1 MKFPKKKKDISK
13 YHQYIVSLLDDAD
26 CAIFIDTNV
35 ISQLYRLND
44 TARQDFYSWMDQCGS
59 RFHVP
64 VWVIHEYSNKVYLQK
79 TKEYLSEL
87 DKIKTHA
94 KEFNNISDFVK
105 GYIGDTLL
113 QGSIYQG
120 EIDKLKEDVDKIK
133 ELLER
138 ISNTINKN
146 LNQHQR
152 KVHEEIEQKMTS
164 KSLSSDIYS
173 LIQDQDEAYRQRC
186 DNLIPPGYKDA
197 SKDSNKM
204 GDLIIWKE
212 ILEYCKS
219 NSIKKAVLLSRDSK
233 PDIVYS
239 PEIQIIDSG
248 RNAGEFERVK
258 IAKESLIYEFQIKT
272 GGTDFCIIDF
282 KTFVQLFAS
291 KYRGL
296 AISFQIATAE
306 EETANESPDYDDFGV
321 TMPLDKI
328 MDLGDIE
335 QEKQETSI
343 TTDYKEDIESPLYI
357 GTAIRDGQYDT
368 TNTHGFMDSYIEKL
382 KSYDWYIQNPAINK
396 IMRLREIHV
405 GNTDINRSSIF
416 VLGRNITQ
424 CAEGSSGSAIS
435 FLENYSSY
443 IKDWEPWCQKA
454 LIDGILYEVFFNS
467 NAEIR
472 PLGFKA
478 TYFEEI
484 INNINKLNVVKP
496 FEFINDQLS
505 RVKNKR
511 FVPQVGTNRTYEFEF
526 LIESDGSTKSLKC
539 NGENIS
545 DTFKKESGGLFSIK
559 SQIKEALMT
568 YYAIPQ
574 KQIIVTGLSDK
585 IINVNYIYKHV
596 ELPF

>member
-1 MKFPKKKKDISK
+1 MKFPKKKIDISK
-13 YHQYIVSLLDDAD
+13 YHQYIISLLDDAD

-120 EIDKLKEDVDKIK
+120 KIDKLKEDVDIIK

-173 LIQDQDEAYRQRC
+173 LILDQDEAYRQRC

-219 NSIKKAVLLSRDSK
+219 NNIRKAILLSRDSK
-233 PDIVYS
+233 PDMVYS

-328 MDLGDIE
+328 IDLDNDIE

-368 TNTHGFMDSYIEKL
+368 TNTNGCMDSYIEKL

-405 GNTDINRSSIF
+405 DNTDINRSSIF

-443 IKDWEPWCQKA
+443 IKGWESWCQKA
-454 LIDGILYEVFFNS
+454 LIDGILFEVFFNS

-484 INNINKLNVVKP
+484 IYNINKLDVDKP
-496 FEFINDQLS
+496 FDFINERLS
-505 RVKNKR
+505 KVKNR
-511 FVPQVGTNRTYEFEF
+511 FVPQVGTDSVYEFVF
-526 LIESDGSTKSLKC
+526 SIDQNGNTLSLKC
-539 NGENIS
+539 NGIDIS
-545 DTFKKESGGLFSIK
+545 ETFKKELGGLFSIK
-559 SQIKEALMT
+559 PQIEEALMT

-585 IINVNYIYKHV
+585 IINVNYIYKPV
-596 ELPF
+596 DLPF

>member
-1 MKFPKKKKDISK
+1 MKFPKKKIDISK
-13 YHQYIVSLLDDAD
+13 YHQYIISLLDDAD

-120 EIDKLKEDVDKIK
+120 KIDKLKEDVDTIK

-306 EETANESPDYDDFGV
+306 EETANESPEYDDFGV

-368 TNTHGFMDSYIEKL
+368 TNTNGCMDSYIEKL

-396 IMRLREIHV
+396 LMRLREIHV

-443 IKDWEPWCQKA
+443 IKDWEPWSQKA

-526 LIESDGSTKSLKC
+526 SIESDGSTKSLKC

-574 KQIIVTGLSDK
+574 KQIIVIGLSDK